1 MNETELIRED
11 REEELETLRR
21 TCRELEETVQA
32 LRESNVLWGKK
43 YFAAGDS
50 FTHGDF
56 KYGKQEERGVAVYDE
71 EWGMFKTYPWW
82 IARRNHMT
90 LVCDGING
98 SIMPLAREY
107 VRGDKD
113 VGADYRC
120 PFSFERYKKIPSDTD
135 YITLWFGCNDCWHTI
150 LGSPDDTTNTT
161 FCGAWN
167 VVLEYLLIHYPFA
180 KIGII
185 VTNCCTAAY
194 QEATR
199 VAARR
204 WGIPYLDMSWSDQ
217 TPVILD
223 RDPSLGVC
231 ERALELRRDAFYVSK
246 QNSHPNL
253 EAHRYESTFIED
265 FLRRL

>member
-98 SIMPLAREY
+98 SIMQVLFTFGIGLVFGTCRYLIKDCKYPGLA
-107 VRGDKD
+107 
-113 VGADYRC
+113 
-120 PFSFERYKKIPSDTD
+120 
-135 YITLWFGCNDCWHTI
+135 
-150 LGSPDDTTNTT
+150 LGH
-161 FCGAWN
+161 G
-167 VVLEYLLIHYPFA
+167 LY
-180 KIGII
+180 
-185 VTNCCTAAY
+185 
-194 QEATR
+194 
-199 VAARR
+199 
-204 WGIPYLDMSWSDQ
+204 
-217 TPVILD
+217 
-223 RDPSLGVC
+223 
-231 ERALELRRDAFYVSK
+231 
-246 QNSHPNL
+246 
-253 EAHRYESTFIED
+253 D
-265 FLRRL
+265 FLNEIVRIFVV